1 MNKDDLK
8 LVSILLIMASIFLI
22 GFKLIEKK
30 ENKKAIVYYEN
41 KEVLIIDLNENKNY
55 VVDGFNGE
63 VNIVVKDGKIKVDEE
78 KSPLHL
84 CSKQGYISSTYETIV
99 CLPNKITIKIEAN
112 DNSLD
117 TVVK

>member
-8 LVSILLIMASIFLI
+8 LVSILLIIVSIFLI

-41 KEVLIIDLNENKNY
+41 KEVLIIDLNENEDY

>member
-1 MNKDDLK
+1 MNNDDLK
-8 LVSILLIMASIFLI
+8 LVSILLIIVSIFLI
-22 GFKLIEKK
+22 GFKLIDKK

-41 KEVLIIDLNENKNY
+41 KEVLIIDLNKNKNY
-55 VVDGFNGE
+55 VVDGFNGK